1 MSVAN
6 EVSHYRDEPGSSC
19 KPVAIIGVSCFLP
32 GANTPEEFWSKVLK
46 SVNSTREI
54 PVSRFDWKPY
64 YSQNWKSGKIDSRWG
79 CFLDSINFN
88 PLLFGIPPKSLA
100 SISASQIVA
109 LEASRLALF
118 DAGYANVVKN
128 SNNMA
133 VVIGASTTADLYH
146 RFVADSLYNSQ
157 LPPSVDCIPDEW
169 TSDTYPGILVNVIAG
184 RIANRFNCTGLNFTV
199 DAACASSLAALRIG
213 MQELRA
219 GNSDLVIAGA
229 VDLDQTLYSYQAFSS
244 VRALSRTGKC
254 RPFDQDADGT
264 VLSEGAVIMV
274 LKRLEDAVRDGDKI
288 YACIRSIESASDG
301 RGLSLTAPNPKGQ
314 NLAITRAF
322 LQAGINPNRMTLY
335 EAHGTGTVLGDK
347 TELATLRSILS
358 TAKQGSCTISATKDT
373 LGHTKACAGMV
384 GVLKMALSLYHD
396 ILPPMAGIERP
407 LPGLNEKSS
416 PISYLQAPQ
425 PWVDADGN
433 AKIGG
438 VSAFGFGGI
447 NYHAV
452 MESAPTFEA
461 RASRPI
467 QSWPYELQGQDETET
482 SWVIVDGRIKQK
494 NGYRTNGVTEIDSD
508 TTPHTRMY
516 PRVFPNGDSGLSSST
531 FEDSMLYHNTSTI
544 DIQGASPDFAE
555 GAGDNVA
562 EIEGMRTQD
571 APYSDLVEL
580 VICAIA
586 SVTGYPRASI
596 TSAANISADLGVDSL
611 GRVEILEL
619 IQESGDSRTAG
630 WVDNHFD
637 KLRLCETVSDL
648 TRTIDEGLSM
658 DRGGHDL

>member
-1 MSVAN
+1 MAVAN
-6 EVSHYRDEPGSSC
+6 EPKHYGEEPVTTC
-19 KPVAIIGVSCFLP
+19 KPVAIVGVSCFLP
-32 GANTPEEFWSKVLK
+32 DANTPGEFWSNVLN

-64 YSQNWKSGKIDSRWG
+64 FSQNWKSGKIDSRWG
-79 CFLDSINFN
+79 CFLDPINFN
-88 PLLFGIPPKSLA
+88 PLLYGIPPKSLA

-109 LEASRLALF
+109 LEASRLALS

-157 LPPSVDCIPDEW
+157 ESPCVDCTPDEW

-274 LKRLEDAVRDGDKI
+274 LKRLEDAARDGDKI
-288 YACIRSIESASDG
+288 YASIRSIESASDG
-301 RGLSLTAPNPKGQ
+301 RGMSLTAPNPQGQ

-322 LQAGINPNRMTLY
+322 LRAGLNPNRMTLY

-358 TAKQGSCTISATKDT
+358 AAKEGSCTISATKGT

-396 ILPPMAGIERP
+396 VLPPLAGIERP
-407 LPGLNEKSS
+407 LPGLNDKSS

-425 PWVDADGN
+425 PWVDPDGN

-452 MESAPTFEA
+452 MESAPISET
-461 RASRPI
+461 RSNRI
-467 QSWPYELQGQDETET
+467 TQTWPYELQNQEDAET
-482 SWVIVDGRIKQK
+482 SWVIADGRLKQR
-494 NGYRTNGVTEIDSD
+494 NGCRTNGATEIGSD
-508 TTPHTRMY
+508 TTPF
-516 PRVFPNGDSGLSSST
+516 PRPNPLVFPNDGSRVSSSPL
-531 FEDSMLYHNTSTI
+531 EDSMPTI
-544 DIQGASPDFAE
+544 DIQGTSSDFAE
-555 GAGDNVA
+555 FADETVA
-562 EIEGMRTQD
+562 EMRGMRMQD
-571 APYSDLVEL
+571 TRFSELMEL

-619 IQESGDSRTAG
+619 IQERGDPRTAD

-648 TRTIDEGLSM
+648 TSTIAEGLSR
-658 DRGGHDL
+658 DQVGHEL